1 MGGTGLYIDSLLNN
15 VNFSEMK
22 NDEEYRKSLYDFAAE
37 NGNEA
42 LYEKLVSADS
52 MAAEQIHMNIHVT
65 GRKFSE
71 LKEESRLV
79 ESPYDSLIIGLNAT
93 DRAILYDRINRRVDI
108 MVEMGLVEEAFELWQ
123 SSLMKTAA
131 NAIGYKEL
139 IPYFKKEVSLEECID
154 KIKQETRRY
163 AKRQLTWFRRN
174 DSIEWVVTDDFS
186 KKCEIFEK
194 SEKAIAKY
202 GIM

>member
-1 MGGTGLYIDSLLNN
+1 
-15 VNFSEMK
+15 MK
-22 NDEEYRKSLYDFAAE
+22 SDEEYRKSLYDYAAE

-42 LYEKLVSADS
+42 LYERLVKADPE
-52 MAAEQIHMNIHVT
+52 AAELIHMNNLVRVIRALEVIHVT
-65 GRKFSE
+65 GRKFSD
-71 LKEESRLV
+71 LKTESRLV
-79 ESPYDSLIIGLNAT
+79 ESPYDSVIIGLNAA
-93 DRAILYDRINRRVDI
+93 DRSVLYDRINQRVDI
-108 MVEMGLVEEAFELWQ
+108 MVEMGLIVEARQLWQ
-123 SSLMKTAA
+123 SAPMKTAA

-139 IPYFKKEVSLEECID
+139 IPYFENEMSLPECID

-174 DSIEWVVTDDFS
+174 DSIEWVVIGDFS

-194 SEKAIAKY
+194 SQKAIAKY

>member
-1 MGGTGLYIDSLLNN
+1 M
-15 VNFSEMK
+15 
-22 NDEEYRKSLYDFAAE
+22 
-37 NGNEA
+37 
-42 LYEKLVSADS
+42 
-52 MAAEQIHMNIHVT
+52 
-65 GRKFSE
+65 
-71 LKEESRLV
+71 
-79 ESPYDSLIIGLNAT
+79 
-93 DRAILYDRINRRVDI
+93 
-108 MVEMGLVEEAFELWQ
+108 
-123 SSLMKTAA
+123 
-131 NAIGYKEL
+131 
-139 IPYFKKEVSLEECID
+139 SLEECID